1 MDNKIFYEKYWSRSG
16 GSPAEYGFALEERKS
31 LLRNATLL
39 VPKDQKVIDV
49 GCGKGDFVR
58 YLDELGFNAAGL
70 DISIEA
76 LRKAR
81 SLRASDPYVAASLEE
96 GLPFANGSFGA
107 IFCSEVLEHIFSVH
121 SALSELNRILL
132 SEGLLILTVPY
143 HGVAK
148 NLAIAAFGFELH
160 FDPNI
165 SHIRFFTRK
174 SLAASLSRSGFEIV
188 ALKGIGR
195 RYPFWMSLG
204 VVAKKVSSA
213 GHEPEIMG

>member
-1 MDNKIFYEKYWSRSG
+1 MDQKIFYEKYWSRSG
-16 GSPAEYGFALEERKS
+16 GSPAEGGFALEERRS
-31 LLRNATLL
+31 FLRDATLSL
-39 VPKDQKVIDV
+39 PKDQKVIDV

-58 YLDELGFNAAGL
+58 YLDELGFHAFGL
-70 DISIEA
+70 DLSLEA
-76 LRKAR
+76 LHKAR
-81 SLRASDPYVAASLEE
+81 STRANDSYVAASLEE
-96 GLPFANGSFGA
+96 GLPFSDGSFGA

-132 SEGLLILTVPY
+132 SEGVLILTVPY

-148 NLAIAAFGFELH
+148 DLAIAAFGFERH
-160 FDPNI
+160 FNPNI

-174 SLAASLSRSGFEIV
+174 SLAANLNRSGFEIV
-188 ALKGIGR
+188 AWKGIGR
-195 RYPFWMSLG
+195 GYPFWMSLG